1 MRSGAES
8 RGDSHP
14 RHEDGTHPGID
25 IAATIIL
32 SLATLAS
39 AWCAYQSTLWGSA
52 ETFGLVAMA
61 RASREASEDRLVAA
75 HQRSFDGFLFLAYAA
90 ARAEGSSEREAFLYQ
105 RLRPEMRRA
114 LDAWLET
121 RPFDDPQAPPHPFQP
136 QWYSLALEQEGDLQ
150 EEESHRMFALAQQ
163 MNRTSDTYVMLTV
176 LFSSTLFFGG
186 MAGTFHSRALK
197 RLFGI
202 IAGAMFLIVT
212 GYMLTL
218 PVCRDCDVIDST
230 SASTSPTTADQ

>member
-1 MRSGAES
+1 MMSGADS
-8 RGDSHP
+8 RSNHP
-14 RHEDGTHPGID
+14 RDEDGSHRGID
-25 IAATIIL
+25 IGATIIL

-39 AWCAYQSTLWGSA
+39 AWCAYQSTLWGSGQ
-52 ETFGLVAMA
+52 TFALVAMA

-75 HQRSFDGFLFLAYAA
+75 HQRSFDGLLFIQYAA
-90 ARAEGSSEREAFLYQ
+90 ARGEGSSERQAFLYR

-121 RPFDDPQAPPHPFQP
+121 RPFDDPEAPPHPFQP
-136 QWYSLALEQEGDLQ
+136 QWYSLALEREGDLQ
-150 EEESHRMFALAQQ
+150 EQESHRMFALAQQ

-186 MAGTFHSRALK
+186 MAGTFHSRMLK
-197 RLFGI
+197 RLFGG
-202 IAGAMFLIVT
+202 IAAAMFLIVT

-218 PVCRDCDVIDST
+218 PACRDCDVIEST
-230 SASTSPTTADQ
+230 SASARPATAGP